1 MRRRIGAGVRD
12 IPKDHKRR
20 TCSVK
25 SIPVPIYIGG
35 WGGDYGKYGTDH
47 GRAESSVSVS
57 GIGR

>member
-1 MRRRIGAGVRD
+1 MGVRD
-12 IPKDHKRR
+12 IPENHKRR
-20 TCSVK
+20 TYSVR

-35 WGGDYGKYGTDH
+35 WGRDYRKYGTAR